1 MQIKSNHLWLLACP
15 THDQCK
21 IHEVYASRNKILLGH
36 KCEVLKT
43 YYQYL
48 KVLKKM
54 LQSFEIVTN
63 SSTEYKTELIKAKCT
78 EVLNNSSK
86 SININQQL

>member
-1 MQIKSNHLWLLACP
+1 MQIKSNHLLLLACP

-21 IHEVYASRNKILLGH
+21 IHIVYTSRNKILLGH
-36 KCEVLKT
+36 KSKVLKT

-54 LQSFEIVTN
+54 LQNIETITN
-63 SSTEYKTELIKAKCT
+63 TNTEYKTELIKAKCT
-78 EVLNNSSK
+78 KVLNKSSK
-86 SININQQL
+86 SVNINQQL